1 MNEII
6 QQILDLCRLCDNK
19 RQCGFGH
26 TCKAQKKRII
36 AKNSQGWMVARQQ
49 CSILDEAAKTALDAP
64 TTLS

>member
-6 QQILDLCRLCDNK
+6 QRILVLCRLCDDK

-26 TCKAQKKRII
+26 TCKAHKKKII

-49 CSILDEAAKTALDAP
+49 CAKLDEAAKSAP
-64 TTLS
+64 TAPP